1 MPRPKKRF
9 GQHFLRDRLVLA
21 RILKALAPKADDHL
35 VEIGPGTGALTQL
48 LLANCRQLDAI
59 EIDRELVELL
69 KEKLKGAPNFTL
81 HCANALRFDFTR
93 LAAEGER
100 LKIVGNLPY
109 NISTPLL
116 FHLFGQKQAI
126 GEMLF
131 MLQKEVVERL
141 AAAPASRQYG
151 RLSVMAQY
159 HCRIEKLFTVGSE
172 SFYPPPKVSSGVV
185 RLTPHPVPPVEIGD
199 YACFQTVVAAA
210 FGQRRKTLRN
220 ALKSLLPEEAIRAC
234 GIALSARAEEL
245 PLSAFAALSQTLA
258 ACPVHPS
265 AG

>member
-1 MPRPKKRF
+1 VLRPKKRF

-48 LLANCRQLDAI
+48 LLAHCRQLDAI
-59 EIDRELVELL
+59 EIDRELVALL
-69 KEKLKGAPNFTL
+69 TAKFKDAPNFTL
-81 HCANALRFDFTR
+81 YCANALSFDFTR
-93 LAAEGER
+93 LAAEGEQ
-100 LKIVGNLPY
+100 LKILGNLPY

-116 FHLFGQKQAI
+116 FHLFGQKPAI

-141 AAAPASRQYG
+141 AAAPATRQYG

-159 HCRIEKLFTVGSE
+159 HCRIEKLFTVGPE
-172 SFYPPPKVSSGVV
+172 SFYPPPKVSSSIV
-185 RLTPHPVPPVEIGD
+185 RLTPYPVPPVEVGD
-199 YACFQTVVAAA
+199 YACFQAVVAAA
-210 FGQRRKTLRN
+210 FGKRRKTLRN
-220 ALKSLLPEEAIRAC
+220 ALKSLLPEAAIRAC
-234 GIALSARAEEL
+234 GVNPGARAEEL

-258 ACPVHPS
+258 ACSVHPPGS
-265 AG
+265 